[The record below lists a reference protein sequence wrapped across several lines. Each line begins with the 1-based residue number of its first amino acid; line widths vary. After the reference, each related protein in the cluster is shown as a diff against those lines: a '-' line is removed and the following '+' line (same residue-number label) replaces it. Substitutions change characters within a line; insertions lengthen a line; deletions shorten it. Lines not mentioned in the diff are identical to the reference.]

1 MSISLVIV
9 LRVLLASNSILM
21 ASLSIG
27 VNYNLDN
34 KSTKSLEDL
43 GAVLV
48 FDVPLGLQA
57 HVEVAE
63 GDGV

>member
-48 FDVPLGLQA
+48 FDVPL
-57 HVEVAE
+57 
-63 GDGV
+63 